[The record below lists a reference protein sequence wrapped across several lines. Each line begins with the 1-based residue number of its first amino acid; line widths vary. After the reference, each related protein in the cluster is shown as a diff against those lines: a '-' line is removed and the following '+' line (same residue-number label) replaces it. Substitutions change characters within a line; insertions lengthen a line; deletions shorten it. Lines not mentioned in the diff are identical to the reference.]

1 MKKLLIATL
10 AGCVIAA
17 GLQGCAALVVGG
29 AATGAV
35 IAHDRRSFGTVID
48 DQEIEFRAW
57 QALRAHQ
64 RLYDQSHIGVT
75 SYDRIVL
82 LTGETPT
89 PEMRAEA
96 GKIVGQIANVRRV
109 YNQLAIAA
117 PDSLATRISDAGV
130 TARVKVS
137 LFDVPGLK
145 HFDPTRVKV
154 VTEEGVVY
162 LMGLLTHKEATA
174 VTNEVRHIDGVQR
187 VVTVFE
193 YIDSAPPAQEQEN
206 AAAGNNTGSST
217 SNTVQTYPVQ
227 Q

>member
-48 DQEIEFRAW
+48 DQEIEFKAW

-193 YIDSAPPAQEQEN
+193 YIDSAPPAQGQEN
-206 AAAGNNTGSST
+206 AAAGNNAGSGT
-217 SNTVQTYPVQ
+217 PNTAQTYPIQ